1 MPRTKRGLTPPTT
14 KPGFVVVEVV
24 DSVDGGFCLVVD
36 DERVAGCSPA
46 LHHNN
51 IRYRWNVRAQDF
63 LRALARATATA

>member
-1 MPRTKRGLTPPTT
+1 
-14 KPGFVVVEVV
+14 VVEVV